1 MSGSERDPEDSSVPG
16 EGADPF
22 ELLGVPVRFDL
33 DVEAARSRLR
43 RKVAALHPDRF
54 TDPVEIERVTRA
66 AAALNEAWT
75 LLSDDERRANLVLSR
90 LGGPAPHEDRSLPPE
105 FLQDMLSIRMELE
118 EALEQSDRAEIARLR
133 EWVASHRAELRER
146 VRLGLE
152 HLSEG
157 AGEAGAIRLDLNVW
171 RYIER
176 MDEQL
181 SGTAVA
187 DGPEP

>member
-1 MSGSERDPEDSSVPG
+1 M
-16 EGADPF
+16 
-22 ELLGVPVRFDL
+22 
-33 DVEAARSRLR
+33 
-43 RKVAALHPDRF
+43 
-54 TDPVEIERVTRA
+54 
-66 AAALNEAWT
+66 
-75 LLSDDERRANLVLSR
+75 
-90 LGGPAPHEDRSLPPE
+90 
-105 FLQDMLSIRMELE
+105 
-118 EALEQSDRAEIARLR
+118 
-133 EWVASHRAELRER
+133 
-146 VRLGLE
+146 RLGLE